1 MASFNKIN
9 QSNVRISGTPNKN
22 PAIDEKTTLIAKPA
36 LVIALKSIYIDFM
49 EIELVVLLKVC
60 LLYFK
65 TFAKV
70 VYQKGIDKKQFI
82 KKEKYHF
89 KIEKVCLCFFVE
101 H

>member
-1 MASFNKIN
+1 M
-9 QSNVRISGTPNKN
+9 
-22 PAIDEKTTLIAKPA
+22 AKPA
-36 LVIALKSIYIDFM
+36 LVIALKSIYIDFI
-49 EIELVVLLKVC
+49 EIDWGVLLNVC

-89 KIEKVCLCFFVE
+89 KIENFYLMLFPLNTDLVYSCYE
-101 H
+101 T